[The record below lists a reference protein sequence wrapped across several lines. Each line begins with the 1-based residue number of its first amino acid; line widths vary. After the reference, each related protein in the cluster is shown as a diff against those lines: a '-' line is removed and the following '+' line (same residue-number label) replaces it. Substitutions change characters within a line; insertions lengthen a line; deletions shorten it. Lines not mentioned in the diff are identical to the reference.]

1 MKTKFYILYVF
12 IAATSLMYS
21 QVRLG
26 GGGTPVRIEATS
38 AAFIDGS
45 SNHIDLTMEGDI
57 NQGRGIVFPYTDLT
71 QMSNLGDERPRSE

>member
-12 IAATSLMYS
+12 IASTSLMYS

-26 GGGTPVRIEATS
+26 GGGDPVGFLGTS

-45 SNHIDLTMEGDI
+45 SNNMLTLAISTREEESFFHIQI
-57 NQGRGIVFPYTDLT
+57 
-71 QMSNLGDERPRSE
+71 